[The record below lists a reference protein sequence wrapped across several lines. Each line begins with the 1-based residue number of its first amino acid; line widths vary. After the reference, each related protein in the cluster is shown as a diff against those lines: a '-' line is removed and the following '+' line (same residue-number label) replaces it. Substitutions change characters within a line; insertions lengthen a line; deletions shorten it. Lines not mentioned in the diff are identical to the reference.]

1 LTDTGEAI
9 GVTITADGSDILRNA
24 DALIDFTSPKVSI
37 DLAQKAAEFRLV
49 HVIGTTGFNQEQEDR
64 IRAAANSAVIVKSG
78 NMSLGANL
86 LVALVGQAARI
97 LQGFDVQ
104 IVEMHHRMKKDA
116 PSGTALMLGRAAAK
130 ARGSPD
136 ARHRAGPEVQN
147 DAGIGFASLRGG
159 TVVGDHKVVFA
170 GAHERVILEHLA
182 EDRTIFARG
191 AIAAAKWGGAQKPGL
206 YSMMDVLGLG

>member
-1 LTDTGEAI
+1 LSGTGEAV
-9 GVTITADGSDILRNA
+9 GVTIMADGSDVLRNA
-24 DALIDFTSPKVSI
+24 DALIDFTSPAVSI
-37 DLAQKAAEFRLV
+37 DLAQKAAELRLV
-49 HVIGTTGFNQEQEDR
+49 HVIGTTGFNQGQEDC
-64 IRAAANSAVIVKSG
+64 IRAAAKSAVIVKSG

-86 LVALVGQAARI
+86 LAALVEQAARI
-97 LQGFDVQ
+97 LKGFDVQ

-130 ARGSPD
+130 AGGAPD
-136 ARHRAGPEVQN
+136 AGRPEALN
-147 DAGIGFASLRGG
+147 DAGIGFAFLRGG

-191 AIAAAKWGGAQKPGL
+191 AIAAAKWGRAQRPGL